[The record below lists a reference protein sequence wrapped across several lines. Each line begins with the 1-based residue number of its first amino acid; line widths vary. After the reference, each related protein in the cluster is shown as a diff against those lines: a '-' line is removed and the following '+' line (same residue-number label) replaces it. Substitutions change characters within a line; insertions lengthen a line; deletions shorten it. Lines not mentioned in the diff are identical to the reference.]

1 MRLSFRFPQIRKW
14 RSQTFTASH
23 ATFGGEVRLPDA
35 IVLLHTREGLKYDP
49 HPAVIDA
56 AKAGIPTVAVVDSDC
71 NPNII
76 SYPVPGN
83 DDTPQVT
90 LIGISFRCKVF

>member
-1 MRLSFRFPQIRKW
+1 M
-14 RSQTFTASH
+14 
-23 ATFGGEVRLPDA
+23 
-35 IVLLHTREGLKYDP
+35 
-49 HPAVIDA
+49 IDA
-56 AKAGIPTVAVVDSDC
+56 AKSGIPTVAVVDSDC

-90 LIGISFRCKVF
+90 LMGILFRYKVVF